1 MNLMND
7 SMTQATNDTEAAH
20 AAAQRIV
27 RHFQSKGFTRI
38 TEALII
44 QIHHIAGDR
53 AEIEEAFEAAQ
64 EQDKVPP
71 INAYFS
77 LHPYGHFSEFR
88 SFDEAKVALKSDFS
102 LSLINEIPRLFFEL
116 APVVGDDPLAQGTKY
131 DAILKLSHNVDGNAV
146 VILLNDPDASFIDY
160 VGTHPGAD
168 WHKIMGEFRI
178 ATTSLVET
186 LDFP

>member
-1 MNLMND
+1 MSNSSNQTVID
-7 SMTQATNDTEAAH
+7 TQAAH

-27 RHFQSKGFTRI
+27 RHFQGKGFTRI
-38 TEALII
+38 TEALIL

-71 INAYFS
+71 VNAYFEI
-77 LHPYGHFSEFR
+77 HPYGHFSETR
-88 SFDEAKVALKSDFS
+88 SFNEAKSALKSDFT
-102 LSLINEIPRLFFEL
+102 LSLINDIPRMFFEAAPAL
-116 APVVGDDPLAQGTKY
+116 ADDPLAQGTKY
-131 DAILKLSHNVDGNAV
+131 DAIMKLSDNVDGYAV

-168 WHKIMGEFRI
+168 WHKIMGEFKI
-178 ATTSLVET
+178 ATTSLMEDVD
-186 LDFP
+186 LH